1 MLSVWWLAIR
11 AVADR
16 VVNWAVPLGAL
27 LVILDPVIPTP
38 FAATAVIVAGVV
50 AALVARP
57 PLKPAT
63 ASDRG

>member
-1 MLSVWWLAIR
+1 
-11 AVADR
+11 
-16 VVNWAVPLGAL
+16 VNWAVPLGAL